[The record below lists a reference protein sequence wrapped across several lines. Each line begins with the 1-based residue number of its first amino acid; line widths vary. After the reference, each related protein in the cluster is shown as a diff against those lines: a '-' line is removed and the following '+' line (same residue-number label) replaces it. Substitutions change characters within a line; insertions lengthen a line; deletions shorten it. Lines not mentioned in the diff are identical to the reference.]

1 MVNNRISVQ
10 PNGDTND
17 DVVSIPNLRE
27 DRSGTLKLMSWW
39 RQERVE
45 SANIMVVGAGALGN
59 EVIKNL
65 ALMGIGN
72 IFIADR
78 DVVERA
84 NLSRSVLFRESNEG
98 QRKVEVAAQA
108 VKQINPDVNTAVF
121 HGDIVTSLGRGVF
134 RRMDVVIGCLD
145 SRQARL
151 AVNDGCWLTG
161 IPWVDGAIQE
171 LFGEVRVMVP
181 GEGACYA
188 CTLTDLDWRI
198 ILEARPCKG
207 LAIGNILEGKVPTT
221 PTISSIIAGIE
232 AQEALKILH
241 RMPSLAGKAFVFRGL
256 VTDAHVITLNEN
268 PLCQSHFQVSEVI
281 ECQDAQADTMTFR
294 ELLVVAEKHLG
305 KGARLNFRGMGKEI
319 VISLV
324 CPNCGD
330 REEVCMREEKL
341 TPDQAPCPSCGYNMR
356 DPDETTHEFLGT
368 EPFADLSLSKV
379 GIPPLDILEAISSD
393 NQRYIGIEL
402 TGDLPTVIQ
411 YN

>member
-1 MVNNRISVQ
+1 MANNRISVQ
-10 PNGDTND
+10 SNGDTND
-17 DVVSIPNLRE
+17 DLVSIPNLRQ

-45 SANIMVVGAGALGN
+45 SANVMVVGAGALGN

-84 NLSRSVLFRESNEG
+84 NLSRSVLFRESDEG
-98 QRKVEVAAQA
+98 QKKVEVAAQA
-108 VKQINPDVNTAVF
+108 VKQLNPDVNTAVF
-121 HGDIVTSLGRGVF
+121 HDDIVTSLGRGVF

-151 AVNDGCWLTG
+151 AVNDACWLTG

-171 LFGEVRVMVP
+171 LFGEARTFVP

-188 CTLTDLDWRI
+188 CTLTDLDWQI
-198 ILEARPCKG
+198 IMEARPCKG
-207 LAIGNILEGKVPTT
+207 LAMGNVLEGKVPTT

-241 RMPSLAGKAFVFRGL
+241 GMPSHSGKAFVFRGL
-256 VTDAHVITLNEN
+256 VTDADLITLNED
-268 PLCQSHFQVSEVI
+268 PLCQSHFRVSDVI
-281 ECQDAQADTMTFR
+281 ECKNAQAATTTFR
-294 ELLVVAEKHLG
+294 ELLIVAERYLG
-305 KGARLNFRGMGKEI
+305 DGARLNFRGMGKEI

-324 CPNCGD
+324 CPHCGD
-330 REEVCMREEKL
+330 REEVCVREEKL
-341 TPDQAPCPSCGYNMR
+341 TPDQAPCPSCSYNMR
-356 DPDETTHEFLGT
+356 EPDETTHEFLGT
-368 EPFADLSLSKV
+368 EPFADRTLYEV
-379 GIPPLDILEAISSD
+379 GVPPLDILEAVSFD

-402 TGDLPTVIQ
+402 TGDLPSVIQ
-411 YN
+411 YS